1 MASTKLLS
9 WKCSMSVWWSF
20 IWRSAV
26 YGAVG
31 GIVLGAIGGFI
42 AGATGHL
49 DEARIY
55 GGIAGYLAGVTLS
68 TLAMKQAL
76 QGNLARLVAASQAPD
91 Y

>member
-1 MASTKLLS
+1 MAFCRIRSRWRNCS
-9 WKCSMSVWWSF
+9 WRNW
-20 IWRSAV
+20 
-26 YGAVG
+26 
-31 GIVLGAIGGFI
+31 GFI